1 MALTIEQIQS
11 LDRASLDKMTS
22 DSYKENYDSKT
33 NPLAGQFRARIEA
46 IERGPRTTTRPAGSV
61 RGPEPSATPAST
73 SFDPSFDDVP
83 ASAPDFP
90 AAAPAPVAAQPAAQP
105 AAVVTDFSQLPE
117 LEHSYQPMVDGKP
130 AGGRQT
136 FRYRTVND
144 PNDPNS
150 LVLQLQ
156 RAHSYASAR
165 IRTLSR
171 DRKLDSIAAAGA
183 APRTQTEKEVPTTV
197 EGLAVELKAQR
208 EQNFALSVRAAVNE
222 FQASVDWAKYRSNEN
237 AQSVIL
243 AVERAADDPTDP
255 ASYQRAFNNMKEFL
269 VPVAMEPIPAPAP
282 APVAATP
289 APATPAVRP
298 ANTSRIA
305 TGLSNADQTS
315 LEDPVFEQPIKV
327 VGVKLL
333 IDGKSQMMD
342 FRSWDRLSSDS
353 QKKILRNSAN
363 AAAINALYDAE
374 NERRAAARGGR

>member
-1 MALTIEQIQS
+1 MDLQQISSLTRESISKLTSEQYREAFNDQTTGSAFRQRIDEIENS
-11 LDRASLDKMTS
+11 
-22 DSYKENYDSKT
+22 
-33 NPLAGQFRARIEA
+33 P
-46 IERGPRTTTRPAGSV
+46 RPAATSPTRANGRV
-61 RGPEPSATPAST
+61 RADEPSTAPAQT
-73 SFDPSFDDVP
+73 QSFDPSFDDQP
-83 ASAPDFP
+83 TAAPDFP
-90 AAAPAPVAAQPAAQP
+90 AAAAPVAAQPAAQP

-117 LEHSYQPMVDGKP
+117 LEHSYQPMVDGKA

-243 AVERAADDPTDP
+243 AVERANSDPTDP
-255 ASYQRAFNNMKEFL
+255 QSYHAAFMQMRGFL
-269 VPVAMEPIPAPAP
+269 EPVVSAAAPHAEVP
-282 APVAATP
+282 APVVI
-289 APATPAVRP
+289 AP
-298 ANTSRIA
+298 
-305 TGLSNADQTS
+305 
-315 LEDPVFEQPIKV
+315 
-327 VGVKLL
+327 
-333 IDGKSQMMD
+333 
-342 FRSWDRLSSDS
+342 
-353 QKKILRNSAN
+353 
-363 AAAINALYDAE
+363 
-374 NERRAAARGGR
+374 